1 MPNPP
6 FLLFFRKSKVICRET
21 ENILEHL
28 FYSENYDESNT
39 KCYNTHMCDTI
50 ASSVDAYLE
59 YLKYSRGSSDH
70 TVVNYAVDLAQF
82 SEYLETLDIHCP
94 KEVGHTHVRSFLRE
108 VVGFG
113 YARSSAA
120 RKLSSIKGWTS
131 YLKERGMIASD
142 PASGVRGP
150 RLPRKLPRAMTPDE
164 VTRLIE
170 EGPRGKN
177 ETRDKAVLE
186 LLYGCG
192 LRIAEAAGLEWEQ
205 VDLGE
210 RWIRV
215 LGKGNKERMVP
226 LGRCAVEALADWRQ
240 RLDPEERFL
249 FPGEGDGPVA
259 VRTLHR
265 VVARAARRVGLV
277 EVTPH
282 VLRHSFATHML
293 ERGASLRV
301 LQELLGHESLVT
313 TQRYLKVTAEQLKKS
328 YIQAHPRA
336 GNGGNHFE
344 GNDDSLRA

>member
-1 MPNPP
+1 
-6 FLLFFRKSKVICRET
+6 
-21 ENILEHL
+21 
-28 FYSENYDESNT
+28 
-39 KCYNTHMCDTI
+39 MCNTI

-59 YLKYSRGSSDH
+59 HLKYSRASSDH

-82 SEYLETLDIHCP
+82 SDYLETLEIRRPGD
-94 KEVGHTHVRSFLRE
+94 VRHTHVRSFLRE

-120 RKLSSIKGWTS
+120 RKLSSIKGWMS
-131 YLKERGMIASD
+131 YLKERGEIDSD

-150 RLPRKLPRAMTPDE
+150 RLPGKLPRAMTFED
-164 VTRLIE
+164 VDRLIE
-170 EGPRGKN
+170 EGPRGSN
-177 ETRDKAVLE
+177 ETRDRAVLE

-192 LRIAEAAGLEWEQ
+192 LRVAEAAGLEWDQ
-205 VDLGE
+205 VDLSE

-215 LGKGNKERMVP
+215 RGKGNKERMVP
-226 LGRCAVEALADWRQ
+226 VGRCAVEALREWRKT
-240 RLDPEERFL
+240 LDSGERFV
-249 FPGEGDGPVA
+249 FPGENSGPVA

-265 VVARAARRVGLV
+265 IVARAAKRVGLT

-313 TQRYLKVTAEQLKKS
+313 TQRYLKVTVEQLKKS
-328 YIQAHPRA
+328 YLEAHPRTV
-336 GNGGNHFE
+336 NGGKESE
-344 GNDDSLRA
+344 GNHNTLCT